1 MAEAHQEPLQI
12 QRERVIER
20 PAGVV
25 ERPSERAGV
34 AESTHRIR
42 WGAVWAGVIV
52 GLATYLV
59 LLALG
64 AALGLGPA
72 AAGWWGGIMALVA
85 LFLGGYIAGLF
96 TGEADVATS
105 VVQGALVWAL
115 TLLVLPIVGAIVGS
129 LVGQVVDPDAFR
141 GVANML
147 AARPELGLQAAWWFV
162 LANLLAFAAAA
173 FGAYSGAMTRRPV
186 TVRREATA

>member
-1 MAEAHQEPLQI
+1 MAEAHQEPLPI
-12 QRERVIER
+12 QRERV
-20 PAGVV
+20 V
-25 ERPSERAGV
+25 ERPVGVAERAGV
-34 AESTHRIR
+34 AEYTHRIR
-42 WGAVWAGVIV
+42 WGPVWAGVIV

-72 AAGWWGGIMALVA
+72 AAGWWGGIMALIA

-115 TLLVLPIVGAIVGS
+115 TLLVLPIIGALLGS
-129 LVGQVVDPDAFR
+129 VIGTAVDPDAFR
-141 GVANML
+141 GVANTL
-147 AARPELGLQAAWWFV
+147 AARPELGIQAAWWFV

-173 FGAYSGAMTRRPV
+173 LGAYTGAMTRRPV
-186 TVRREATA
+186 GVRREAAA